1 MTITDAKGADGS
13 SEPPEMLPPNVD
25 PAGDDPAGETPTD
38 GTGEDPA
45 GEVEDDAHPAPTSAT
60 VAIAATNLAPVPIPM
75 SPLWLT
81 VGTCGRLID
90 GHRRCE

>member
-1 MTITDAKGADGS
+1 MTITDAEDTDGS
-13 SEPPEMLPPNVD
+13 SEPPATLPPN
-25 PAGDDPAGETPTD
+25 DDHAGETPTD

-60 VAIAATNLAPVPIPM
+60 VAIAATSLAPVPIPI

-81 VGTCGRLID
+81 VSACGRLID
-90 GHRRCE
+90 GHRHCE